1 MLSYIISNAYTE
13 LANIILWISKN
24 RSVYHCSNKAVI
36 LNLMLFLT
44 KDLINLIILTKNDGP
59 WGPSSLKTMTSF
71 HYQIE
76 CRHIPLSAK
85 ANHLWNILP
94 TVSKGLQTVEWKTVS
109 MEIFHKNKF
118 KTLTIPIFILWE
130 FQGTQSTIQNCFWI
144 SQSSNCHI
152 LVNRICIPASLPS
165 IYFDSDIKTLT

>member
-1 MLSYIISNAYTE
+1 MTKYPNQYCHFVIISNAYTE

-24 RSVYHCSNKAVI
+24 RSVHHCSNKAVI

-44 KDLINLIILTKNDGP
+44 KNLINLIILTKNDGP

-94 TVSKGLQTVEWKTVS
+94 RKNFLQYLLLFQNVSNSW
-109 MEIFHKNKF
+109 MKNSS
-118 KTLTIPIFILWE
+118 LTIPIFI
-130 FQGTQSTIQNCFWI
+130 
-144 SQSSNCHI
+144 
-152 LVNRICIPASLPS
+152 
-165 IYFDSDIKTLT
+165 